1 MGKALSGC
9 RGSEPLREGAL
20 PLDPPFRPLSTM
32 DDRPKHG
39 WLEWVRRLA
48 PKRPRESARRHEE
61 QFDTL
66 VAGVSDYAIFALSP
80 SGLVTSWNKGAER
93 IKGYTATEIIGQ
105 HFRIFYPPEAV
116 ERGWPEQELEQA
128 IAQGRWEDEGWRL
141 RKDGSRFW
149 ANVVITPL
157 RDASGTLRGF
167 AKITRDLT
175 ERKKAEQSL
184 VRAQVE
190 LENRV
195 ELRTAELAS
204 ANDALRDEIAARQ
217 RLEQELRSR
226 LGELRQ
232 ADRSKNEFLATLSHE
247 LRNPLAPIRNALAVL
262 SQNLP
267 PQPELWT
274 ARDVIDRQ
282 VRLMTRLV
290 DDLLDVSRITRNA
303 LELHKET
310 VELAEVVE
318 IAVETSRPLLE
329 AKGHELAVKLPA
341 EPIGLAAD
349 RVRLAQVFSNLLNNA
364 AKFTDVGGHVSLF
377 AERSGDRV
385 SVTVRDDGIGIPPG
399 ELARIFDMFVQADRS
414 SDRLHSGLGLG
425 LTIVKV
431 LVEKHGGTIEARS
444 DGAGMGSEF
453 TVWLPIAVPEAA
465 ARPRLRSTPGALGAL
480 PVPLRILIADDNE
493 DATTTLGM
501 VLETLGA
508 RVRTASDGVAA
519 LETAAAFRP
528 DVALLDIGMPKLDG
542 FEVARRLRNEEW
554 GRRVVVVAMTG
565 WGQEEDKQRAWEAG
579 FDLHLVKPVDPAVIH
594 DLLVRVSKSA
604 R

>member
-1 MGKALSGC
+1 MHDS
-9 RGSEPLREGAL
+9 
-20 PLDPPFRPLSTM
+20 
-32 DDRPKHG
+32 PKHG
-39 WLEWVRRLA
+39 W
-48 PKRPRESARRHEE
+48 PKWLRWPGRKRARESARRSDE

-80 SGLVTSWNKGAER
+80 SGLVSSWNRGAER
-93 IKGYTATEIIGQ
+93 IKGYTADEIVGQ
-105 HFRIFYPPEAV
+105 HFRVFYPPDAV
-116 ERGWPEQELEQA
+116 ERGWPEYELEQA
-128 IAQGRWEDEGWRL
+128 IAQGRWEDEGWRV

-167 AKITRDLT
+167 TKVTRDLT
-175 ERKKAEQSL
+175 ERKKAEESL

-217 RLEQELRSR
+217 RLEQELRAR

-247 LRNPLAPIRNALAVL
+247 LRNPLAPVRNALAVL
-262 SQNLP
+262 SQKLP

-282 VRLMTRLV
+282 VRHMTRLV
-290 DDLLDVSRITRNA
+290 EDLLDVSRITRNA
-303 LELHKET
+303 LELHEEP
-310 VELAEVVE
+310 VELAEIVE

-341 EPIGLAAD
+341 APIRLVAD

-399 ELARIFDMFVQADRS
+399 ERGRIFDMFTQVDRS
-414 SDRLHSGLGLG
+414 SDRLHSGLGIG
-425 LTIVKV
+425 LTLVKV

-453 TVWLPIAVPEAA
+453 AVGLPIAVPEAVELP
-465 ARPRLRSTPGALGAL
+465 RPRSAPAALGTL
-480 PVPLRILIADDNE
+480 PVSLRILIADDNE

-519 LETAAAFRP
+519 LEAAADFRP

-565 WGQEEDKQRAWEAG
+565 WGQEEDKQRAREVG
-579 FDLHLVKPVDPAVIH
+579 FDHHLVKPVDPAVIH
-594 DLLVRVSKSA
+594 DLLVRVSKSV